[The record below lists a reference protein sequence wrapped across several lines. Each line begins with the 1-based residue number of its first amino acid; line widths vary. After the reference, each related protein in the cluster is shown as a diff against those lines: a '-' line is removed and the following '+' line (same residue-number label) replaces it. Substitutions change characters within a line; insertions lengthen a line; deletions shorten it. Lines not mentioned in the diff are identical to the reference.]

1 MKLSLYAR
9 LAAQNIRKSRRLYVP
24 YLLSGV
30 CMVMIFYVLSALT
43 GDPALLSMSGGAQ
56 MAMLLSLGV
65 VVMALFST
73 LFLLY
78 TSSFLMKQ
86 RGRELSLYNML
97 GMSKRHI
104 VCIVFFETLFCAVL
118 CIGVGLALGVL
129 TSKAFQLAL
138 LRLRGSPVSP
148 DFTVAPSLLGTTAL
162 SFLAVF
168 LLIFLRGAVSVLRSN
183 PVELMRKSRAGEKPP
198 RANALKALLGIAMLA
213 AGYVLALRVR
223 NALSAFTMFF
233 IAVLLVIGGT
243 FECFS
248 SASVFFLRLLQGNKN
263 YYYKP
268 NHFISVS
275 SMRYR
280 MKRNGTSL
288 AVICILSTM
297 VLVILSCVTCLYA
310 GTQDMLMTQYPR
322 QIEITH
328 KSDELPA
335 ADILSAPIE
344 RALAKEGLT
353 PENVISYRSTGAAG
367 RIDGDSILAERDETF
382 YADMDSIISITVIP
396 LADYNA
402 MCGTSYTLAPGEAL
416 ATGSLLHRLNGGVT
430 VFGDLTYTFAETD
443 IPLPTDAQGDFDVVE
458 SLLLIVP
465 DEDAFMAFYAAQNAA
480 YGKAS
485 SRISTTFAFDTA
497 LDDAETS
504 ALGSRLAKAMQD
516 EGIDIYRKVREDD
529 RADYEGLTAGFLFL
543 GVMLSAAFL
552 CATVL
557 SMYYKQITE
566 GYEDQARFDVMRKVG
581 LSLRMIRQS
590 INSQILTVFFLPL
603 IVAGVHLAFAFPM
616 LTKLLTAF
624 GLFNTRLFVTT
635 VLVSFGAFS
644 LLYVLVYL
652 ITSRTYY
659 RIVSG
664 AGQAA

>member
-65 VVMALFST
+65 IVMALFSA

-104 VCIVFFETLFCAVL
+104 VCIVFFETLFCAGI
-118 CIGVGLALGVL
+118 CIGTGLALGVL
-129 TSKAFQLAL
+129 SSKAFQLSL
-138 LRLRGSPVSP
+138 LRLMSSPVSP

-162 SFLAVF
+162 TFLAIF

-233 IAVLLVIGGT
+233 FAVLLVIGGT
-243 FECFS
+243 FQCFS
-248 SASVFFLRLLQGNKN
+248 SASVFFLRLLQSNKG

-297 VLVILSCVTCLYA
+297 VLVILSSVTCLYA

-335 ADILSAPIE
+335 ADALSAPVE
-344 RALAKEGLT
+344 QALSDEGLT
-353 PENVISYRSTGAAG
+353 QENVISYRSFYIAG
-367 RIDGDSILAERDETF
+367 QLDGDNVLAERGGSITDI
-382 YADMDSIISITVIP
+382 DSVISITVMP

-402 MCGTSYTLAPGEAL
+402 LCGTSYTLAPGEAL
-416 ATGSLLHRLNGGVT
+416 ATGSLLHRLNGRVT
-430 VFGDLTYTFAETD
+430 VFGSQTYTFAATD

-458 SLLLIVP
+458 ALLLILP
-465 DEDAFMAFYAAQNAA
+465 DEDAFIELYTVQQEA
-480 YGKAS
+480 YGSTS
-485 SRISTTFAFDTA
+485 SRISTTYAFDTA
-497 LDDAETS
+497 LPDEETS

-543 GVMLSAAFL
+543 GIMLSDAFL
-552 CATVL
+552 CAAVL

-616 LTKLLTAF
+616 LTKLLTVF

-635 VLVSFGAFS
+635 VLVSYGAFS

>member
-65 VVMALFST
+65 YVMMLFSA

-104 VCIVFFETLFCAVL
+104 VCIVFFETLFCAGI
-118 CIGVGLALGVL
+118 CIGAGLALGVL
-129 TSKAFQLAL
+129 SSKAFQLSL
-138 LRLRGSPVSP
+138 LRLMGSPVSP

-162 SFLAVF
+162 TFLAIF

-183 PVELMRKSRAGEKPP
+183 PVELMRASRSGEKPP

-248 SASVFFLRLLQGNKN
+248 SASVFFLRLLQSNKG

-297 VLVILSCVTCLYA
+297 VLVILSSVTCLYA

-335 ADILSAPIE
+335 ADALSAPIG
-344 RALAKEGLT
+344 RALASEGLT
-353 PENVISYRSTGAAG
+353 AENVISYRSTGAAG
-367 RIDGDSILAERDETF
+367 RIDGESILADRDESFT
-382 YADMDSIISITVIP
+382 DMDSIISITVIP

-402 MCGTSYTLAPGEAL
+402 MCGTSYVLAPGEAL

-430 VFGDLTYTFAETD
+430 VFGSLTYTFAATD

-485 SRISTTFAFDTA
+485 SRISTIYAFDTT
-497 LDDAETS
+497 LSDAETS

-516 EGIDIYRKVREDD
+516 EGIDIYRKVREDN
-529 RADYEGLTAGFLFL
+529 RGDYEGTTAGFLFL
-543 GVMLSAAFL
+543 GIMLSVAFL
-552 CATVL
+552 CAAVL

-603 IVAGVHLAFAFPM
+603 VVAGVHLAFAFPM
-616 LTKLLTAF
+616 LTKLLTVF

-635 VLVSFGAFS
+635 VLVSYGAFS

>member
-65 VVMALFST
+65 IVMALFSA

-104 VCIVFFETLFCAVL
+104 VCIVFFETLFCAGI
-118 CIGVGLALGVL
+118 CIGTGLALGVL
-129 TSKAFQLAL
+129 SSKAFQLSL
-138 LRLRGSPVSP
+138 LRLMSSPVSP

-162 SFLAVF
+162 TFLAIF
-168 LLIFLRGAVSVLRSN
+168 LLIFLRGAVSVLRCN
-183 PVELMRKSRAGEKPP
+183 PVELMRASRSGEKPP

-243 FECFS
+243 FQCFS
-248 SASVFFLRLLQGNKN
+248 SASVFFLRLLQSNKG

-297 VLVILSCVTCLYA
+297 VLVILSSVTCLYA

-335 ADILSAPIE
+335 ADALSAPVE
-344 RALAKEGLT
+344 QALSDEGLT
-353 PENVISYRSTGAAG
+353 PENVISYRSFYIAG
-367 RIDGDSILAERDETF
+367 QLDGDNVLAERGGSITDI
-382 YADMDSIISITVIP
+382 DSVISITVMP

-416 ATGSLLHRLNGGVT
+416 ATGSLLHRLNGRVT
-430 VFGDLTYTFAETD
+430 VFGSQTYTFAATD

-485 SRISTTFAFDTA
+485 SRISTIYAFDTT
-497 LDDAETS
+497 LSDAETS

-543 GVMLSAAFL
+543 GTMLSAAFL
-552 CATVL
+552 CAAVL

-581 LSLRMIRQS
+581 LSLKMIRQS

-616 LTKLLTAF
+616 LTKLLTVF

-635 VLVSFGAFS
+635 VLVSYGAFS

>member
-65 VVMALFST
+65 YVMMLFSA

-104 VCIVFFETLFCAVL
+104 VCIVFFETLFCAGI
-118 CIGVGLALGVL
+118 CIGAGLALGVL
-129 TSKAFQLAL
+129 SSKAFQLSL
-138 LRLRGSPVSP
+138 LRLMGSPVSP

-162 SFLAVF
+162 TFLAIF

-183 PVELMRKSRAGEKPP
+183 PVELMRASRSGEKPP

-243 FECFS
+243 FQCFS
-248 SASVFFLRLLQGNKN
+248 SASVFFLRLLQSNKG

-297 VLVILSCVTCLYA
+297 VLVILSSVTCLYA

-335 ADILSAPIE
+335 ADALSAPIG
-344 RALAKEGLT
+344 RALASEGLT
-353 PENVISYRSTGAAG
+353 AENVISYRSTGAAG
-367 RIDGDSILAERDETF
+367 RIDGESILADRDESFT
-382 YADMDSIISITVIP
+382 DMDSIISITVIP

-402 MCGTSYTLAPGEAL
+402 MCGTSYVLAPGEAL

-430 VFGDLTYTFAETD
+430 VFGSLTYTFAATD

-485 SRISTTFAFDTA
+485 SRISTIYAFDTT
-497 LDDAETS
+497 LSDAETS

-516 EGIDIYRKVREDD
+516 EGIDIYRKVREDN
-529 RADYEGLTAGFLFL
+529 RGDYEGTTAGFLFL
-543 GVMLSAAFL
+543 GIMLSVAFL
-552 CATVL
+552 CAAVL

-616 LTKLLTAF
+616 LTKLLMVF
-624 GLFNTRLFVTT
+624 GLFNTRLFITT
-635 VLVSFGAFS
+635 VLVSFGVFS

>member
-65 VVMALFST
+65 IVMALFSA

-104 VCIVFFETLFCAVL
+104 VCIVFFETLFCAGI
-118 CIGVGLALGVL
+118 CIAAGLALGVL

-198 RANALKALLGIAMLA
+198 RANAIKALLGIAMLA

-297 VLVILSCVTCLYA
+297 VLVILSSVTCLYA

-335 ADILSAPIE
+335 ADALSAPIG
-344 RALAKEGLT
+344 RALASEGLT
-353 PENVISYRSTGAAG
+353 AENVISYRSTGAAG
-367 RIDGDSILAERDETF
+367 RIDGESILADRDESFT
-382 YADMDSIISITVIP
+382 DMDSIISITVIP

-402 MCGTSYTLAPGEAL
+402 MCGTSYVLAPGEAL

-430 VFGDLTYTFAETD
+430 VFGSLTYTFAATD

-485 SRISTTFAFDTA
+485 SRISTIYAFDTT
-497 LDDAETS
+497 LSDAETS

-516 EGIDIYRKVREDD
+516 EGIDIYRKVREDN
-529 RADYEGLTAGFLFL
+529 RGDYEGTTAGFLFL
-543 GVMLSAAFL
+543 GIMLSAAFL
-552 CATVL
+552 CAAVL

-603 IVAGVHLAFAFPM
+603 VVAGVHLAFAFPM
-616 LTKLLTAF
+616 LTKLLTVF

-635 VLVSFGAFS
+635 VLVSYGAFS

>member
-86 RGRELSLYNML
+86 RSRELSLYNML
-97 GMSKRHI
+97 GLGKRHI
-104 VCIVFFETLFCAVL
+104 VCIVFFETLFCAGI
-118 CIGVGLALGVL
+118 CIGAGLALGVL
-129 TSKAFQLAL
+129 SSKAFQLSL
-138 LRLRGSPVSP
+138 LRLMGSPVSP

-243 FECFS
+243 FQCFS
-248 SASVFFLRLLQGNKN
+248 SASVFFLRLLQSNKG

-322 QIEITH
+322 QFEFSCRT
-328 KSDELPA
+328 SGLPA
-335 ADILSAPIE
+335 ADTLSAPIE
-344 RALAKEGLT
+344 RALAAEGLT
-353 PENVISYRSTGAAG
+353 PENVYAYRSISVAG
-367 RIDGDSILAERDETF
+367 QLDGDNVLADRDETLVE
-382 YADMDSIISITVIP
+382 MDNIVAITAIP

-416 ATGSLLHRLNGGVT
+416 ATGSLLPRLHGSIT
-430 VFGDLTYTFAETD
+430 LFGSLSYTLAATD
-443 IPLPTDAQGDFDVVE
+443 IPLPPDATGDFDVVE
-458 SLLLIVP
+458 ALLLILP
-465 DEDAFMAFYAAQNAA
+465 DEASFLELIAAQQAV
-480 YGKAS
+480 YGEKS
-485 SRISTTFAFDTA
+485 SNTITTYAFDTA
-497 LDDAETS
+497 LPASEQS
-504 ALGSRLAKAMQD
+504 ALGDRLAQAMQ
-516 EGIDIYRKVREDD
+516 EAGLNVYRTVREDD
-529 RADYEGLTAGFLFL
+529 RADFEGLTAGFLFL

-616 LTKLLTAF
+616 LTKLLMVF
-624 GLFNTRLFVTT
+624 GLFNTRLFITT
-635 VLVSFGAFS
+635 VLVSFGVFS

>member
-65 VVMALFST
+65 IVMALFSA

-104 VCIVFFETLFCAVL
+104 VCIVFFETLFCAGI
-118 CIGVGLALGVL
+118 CIGAGLALGVL
-129 TSKAFQLAL
+129 SSKAFQLSL
-138 LRLRGSPVSP
+138 LRLMGSPVSP

-162 SFLAVF
+162 TFLAIF

-243 FECFS
+243 FQCFS
-248 SASVFFLRLLQGNKN
+248 SASVFFLRLLQSNKG

-297 VLVILSCVTCLYA
+297 VLVILSSVTCLYA

-335 ADILSAPIE
+335 ADALSAPVE
-344 RALAKEGLT
+344 QALSDEGLT
-353 PENVISYRSTGAAG
+353 PENVISYRSFYIAG
-367 RIDGDSILAERDETF
+367 QLDGDNVLAERGGSITDI
-382 YADMDSIISITVIP
+382 DSVISITVMP

-416 ATGSLLHRLNGGVT
+416 ATGSLPHRLNGRVT
-430 VFGDLTYTFAETD
+430 VFGSQTYTFAATD

-458 SLLLIVP
+458 ALLLILP
-465 DEDAFMAFYAAQNAA
+465 DEDAFMELYTVQQEA
-480 YGKAS
+480 YGSTS
-485 SRISTTFAFDTA
+485 SRISTTYAFDTA
-497 LDDAETS
+497 LPDEETS

-543 GVMLSAAFL
+543 GIMLSAAFL
-552 CATVL
+552 CAAVL

-616 LTKLLTAF
+616 LTKLLTVF

-635 VLVSFGAFS
+635 VLVSYGAFS

>member
-56 MAMLLSLGV
+56 MAMLLTLGV
-65 VVMALFST
+65 YVMALFSA

-104 VCIVFFETLFCAVL
+104 VCIVFFETLFCAGI
-118 CIGVGLALGVL
+118 CIGAGLALGVL
-129 TSKAFQLAL
+129 SSKAFQLSL
-138 LRLRGSPVSP
+138 LRLMGSPVSP

-162 SFLAVF
+162 SFLAIF

-183 PVELMRKSRAGEKPP
+183 PVELMRASRSGEKPP

-243 FECFS
+243 FQCFS
-248 SASVFFLRLLQGNKN
+248 SASVFFLRLLQSNKG

-297 VLVILSCVTCLYA
+297 VLVILSSVTCLYA

-335 ADILSAPIE
+335 ADALSAPVE
-344 RALAKEGLT
+344 QALSDEGLT
-353 PENVISYRSTGAAG
+353 PENVISYRSFYIAG
-367 RIDGDSILAERDETF
+367 QLDGDNVLAERGGSITDI
-382 YADMDSIISITVIP
+382 DSVISITVMP

-402 MCGTSYTLAPGEAL
+402 LCGTSYTLAPGEAL
-416 ATGSLLHRLNGGVT
+416 ATGSLLHRLNGRVT
-430 VFGDLTYTFAETD
+430 VFGSQTYTFAATD

-458 SLLLIVP
+458 ALLLILP
-465 DEDAFMAFYAAQNAA
+465 DEDAFMELYTVQQEA
-480 YGKAS
+480 YGSTS
-485 SRISTTFAFDTA
+485 SRISTTYAFDTA
-497 LDDAETS
+497 LPDEETS

-543 GVMLSAAFL
+543 GIMLSAAFL
-552 CATVL
+552 CAAVL

-616 LTKLLTAF
+616 LTKLLTVF

-635 VLVSFGAFS
+635 VLVSYGAFS

>member
-65 VVMALFST
+65 IVMALFSA

-104 VCIVFFETLFCAVL
+104 VCIVFFETLFCAGI
-118 CIGVGLALGVL
+118 CIGAGLALGVL
-129 TSKAFQLAL
+129 SSKAFQLSL
-138 LRLRGSPVSP
+138 LRLMGSPVSP

-162 SFLAVF
+162 TFLAIF

-183 PVELMRKSRAGEKPP
+183 PVELMRASRSGEKPP

-223 NALSAFTMFF
+223 NALSAVTVFF
-233 IAVLLVIGGT
+233 FAVLLVIGGT

-248 SASVFFLRLLQGNKN
+248 SASVFFLRLLQSNKS

-297 VLVILSCVTCLYA
+297 VLVILSSVTCLYA

-335 ADILSAPIE
+335 ADMLSAPIE

-353 PENVISYRSTGAAG
+353 PENVISYRSFYIAG
-367 RIDGDSILAERDETF
+367 QLDGDNVLAERGGSITDI
-382 YADMDSIISITVIP
+382 DSVISITVMP

-416 ATGSLLHRLNGGVT
+416 ATGSLLHRLNGRVT
-430 VFGDLTYTFAETD
+430 VFGSQTYTFAATD

-458 SLLLIVP
+458 ALLLILP
-465 DEDAFMAFYAAQNAA
+465 DEDAFMELYTVQQEA
-480 YGKAS
+480 YGSTS
-485 SRISTTFAFDTA
+485 SRISTTYAFDTA
-497 LDDAETS
+497 LPDEETS

-516 EGIDIYRKVREDD
+516 EGIDIYRKVREDN

-543 GVMLSAAFL
+543 GIMLSAAFL
-552 CATVL
+552 CAAVL

-603 IVAGVHLAFAFPM
+603 VVAGVHLAFAFPM
-616 LTKLLTAF
+616 LTKLLTVF

-635 VLVSFGAFS
+635 VLVSYGAFS

>member
-24 YLLSGV
+24 YLLSGI

-43 GDPALLSMSGGAQ
+43 YDPALLSMSGGAQ

-86 RGRELSLYNML
+86 RSRELSLYNML
-97 GMSKRHI
+97 GLGKRHI
-104 VCIVFFETLFCAVL
+104 VCIVFFETLFCAGI
-118 CIGVGLALGVL
+118 CIAAGLALGVL

-322 QIEITH
+322 QFEFSCRT
-328 KSDELPA
+328 SGLPA
-335 ADILSAPIE
+335 ADMLSAPIK
-344 RALAKEGLT
+344 RALAAEGLT
-353 PENVISYRSTGAAG
+353 PENVYAYRSISVAG
-367 RIDGDSILAERDETF
+367 QLDGDNVLADRDETLVE
-382 YADMDSIISITVIP
+382 MDNIVAITAIP

-416 ATGSLLHRLNGGVT
+416 ATGSLLPRLHGSIT
-430 VFGDLTYTFAETD
+430 LFGSLSYTLAATD
-443 IPLPTDAQGDFDVVE
+443 IPLPPDATGDFDVVE
-458 SLLLIVP
+458 ALLLILP
-465 DEDAFMAFYAAQNAA
+465 DEASFLELIAAQQAV
-480 YGKAS
+480 YGEKS
-485 SRISTTFAFDTA
+485 SNTITTYAFDTA
-497 LDDAETS
+497 LPAGEQS
-504 ALGSRLAKAMQD
+504 ALGDRLAQAMQ
-516 EGIDIYRKVREDD
+516 EAGLNVYRTVREDD
-529 RADYEGLTAGFLFL
+529 RADFEGLTAGFLFL

-616 LTKLLTAF
+616 LTKLLMVF
-624 GLFNTRLFVTT
+624 GLFNTRLFITT
-635 VLVSFGAFS
+635 VLVSFGVFS

>member
-43 GDPALLSMSGGAQ
+43 GDPALLSMSGGGQ
-56 MAMLLSLGV
+56 MAMLLTLGV
-65 VVMALFST
+65 YVMMLFSA

-104 VCIVFFETLFCAVL
+104 VCIVFFETLFCAGI
-118 CIGVGLALGVL
+118 CIGAGLALGVL
-129 TSKAFQLAL
+129 SSKAFQLSL
-138 LRLRGSPVSP
+138 LRLMSSPVSP

-162 SFLAVF
+162 TFLAIF

-183 PVELMRKSRAGEKPP
+183 PVELMRASRSGEKPP

-243 FECFS
+243 FQCFS
-248 SASVFFLRLLQGNKN
+248 SASVFFLRLLQSNKG

-297 VLVILSCVTCLYA
+297 VLVILSSVTCLYA

-335 ADILSAPIE
+335 ADALSAPVE
-344 RALAKEGLT
+344 QALSDEGLT
-353 PENVISYRSTGAAG
+353 PENVISYRSFYIAG
-367 RIDGDSILAERDETF
+367 QLDGDNVLAERGGSITDI
-382 YADMDSIISITVIP
+382 DSVISITVMP

-402 MCGTSYTLAPGEAL
+402 LCGTSYTLAPGEAL
-416 ATGSLLHRLNGGVT
+416 ATGSLLHRLNGRVT
-430 VFGDLTYTFAETD
+430 VFGSQTYTFAATG

-458 SLLLIVP
+458 ALLLILP
-465 DEDAFMAFYAAQNAA
+465 DEDAFIELYTVQQEA
-480 YGKAS
+480 YGSTS
-485 SRISTTFAFDTA
+485 SRISTTYAFDTA
-497 LDDAETS
+497 LPDEETS

-543 GVMLSAAFL
+543 GIMLSAAFL
-552 CATVL
+552 CAAVL

-581 LSLRMIRQS
+581 LSLKMIRQS

-616 LTKLLTAF
+616 LTKLLTVF

-635 VLVSFGAFS
+635 VLVSYGAFS

>member
-56 MAMLLSLGV
+56 MAMLLTLGV
-65 VVMALFST
+65 YVMALFSA

-104 VCIVFFETLFCAVL
+104 VCIVFFETLFCAGI
-118 CIGVGLALGVL
+118 CIGAGLALGVL
-129 TSKAFQLAL
+129 SSKAFQLSL
-138 LRLRGSPVSP
+138 LRLMGSPVSP

-162 SFLAVF
+162 TFLAIF
-168 LLIFLRGAVSVLRSN
+168 LLIFLRGAVSVLRCN
-183 PVELMRKSRAGEKPP
+183 PVELMRASRSGEKPP

-243 FECFS
+243 FQCFS
-248 SASVFFLRLLQGNKN
+248 SASVFFLRLLQSNKG

-297 VLVILSCVTCLYA
+297 VLVILSSVTCLYA

-335 ADILSAPIE
+335 ADALSAPVE
-344 RALAKEGLT
+344 QALSDEGLT
-353 PENVISYRSTGAAG
+353 PENVISYRSFYIAG
-367 RIDGDSILAERDETF
+367 QLDGDNVLAERGGSITDI
-382 YADMDSIISITVIP
+382 DSVISITVMP

-416 ATGSLLHRLNGGVT
+416 ATGSLPHRLNGRVT
-430 VFGDLTYTFAETD
+430 VFGSQTYTFAATD

-458 SLLLIVP
+458 ALLLILP
-465 DEDAFMAFYAAQNAA
+465 DEDAFMELYTVQQEA
-480 YGKAS
+480 YGSTS
-485 SRISTTFAFDTA
+485 SRISTTYAFDTA
-497 LDDAETS
+497 LPDEETS

-543 GVMLSAAFL
+543 GIMLSAAFL
-552 CATVL
+552 CAAVL

-616 LTKLLTAF
+616 LTKLLTVF

-635 VLVSFGAFS
+635 VLVSYGAFS